1 MATKNR
7 QPRAFGRKYAIRW
20 DEAARRFQVT
30 LGAESIGAHAT
41 HDGAVAIAA
50 AHARCTTLLPAPHRQ
65 TLYVIETIGA
75 PAE

>member
-1 MATKNR
+1 VTTKKR
-7 QPRAFGRKYAIRW
+7 QARAFGRRYAISW
-20 DEAARRFQVT
+20 DAAAGRFQVT

-50 AHARCTTLLPAPHRQ
+50 AHARCTTLASLNRQ
-65 TLYVIETIGA
+65 PVYSIETIGA